1 MSREDKLQELLM
13 ELYVAGVLCQDRLNE
28 ADQERLL
35 STVLA
40 AAEGRDFEL
49 LGLPFPKDSPGIAL
63 CGGL

>member
-1 MSREDKLQELLM
+1 MNREDKLQQLLM
-13 ELYVAGVLCQDRLNE
+13 ELYVASMLRHDQLNE

-49 LGLPFPKDSPGIAL
+49 LGLPFPKDAPGIAL

>member
-1 MSREDKLQELLM
+1 MTREDKLQELLM
-13 ELYVAGVLCQDRLNE
+13 ELYVTGLLCQDRLHE
-28 ADQERLL
+28 ADQERVL

-49 LGLPFPKDSPGIAL
+49 LGLPFPKDARGIAL